1 MKRRVLCTLLAL
13 LLVISILPGYAA
25 AAGTGAEK
33 EVRTSEAGEAER
45 VIHYGTESIDDQPY
59 QPGGVPIA
67 NTVPMDDIGVRNVI
81 CSRIITALSN
91 WETVVDVSDYEL
103 SPDFCHACYF
113 GVFYEHP
120 EFFYADSKYSYSSYT
135 KDGEEIVTQLRL
147 QYKSRYS
154 ESDVTIFNNVCSK
167 IMAGM
172 PAGTDVEKLL
182 YIHDYLVTHCHY
194 DMDLYVNGESSQRD
208 AYCALVDGFAVC
220 QGYCLAFKHL
230 CNLSRLNAECVISDG
245 LVHAWNVVKVNNGI
259 TGTIYYYIDC
269 TWDDP
274 TSGGQLLTESYCG
287 HKNFL
292 RCKQAFIGA
301 NGFENSGCVHVDPDT
316 GVDYKD
322 WVNGYEESV
331 YTYVTDETFELTQY
345 AWWKDLTRP
354 VQWVGNL
361 MCYAKTGS
369 KDNPQYNRVYF
380 RESGSATETP
390 IEIQGAAKWPVV
402 GQPGYSY
409 SNSYVT
415 VAALGGDFYYSTPTQ
430 IWKLTVDGDM
440 SLVYTLSNSEQAQ
453 GYIYGILADGGDL
466 IYYIGVDTNSP
477 SVASGVLH
485 IDSQG
490 SGVTITAQPADV
502 AVTEGQTA
510 TFSVTADGATEY
522 QWYVSKDGGE
532 TWAKVLNNSTSAT
545 YSLTTAAKHN
555 GYQYYCQV
563 SNAGVSVDSEVA
575 TLTVSSSKPT
585 ISSQP
590 SNVTVAA
597 GSTATFKVTATGAT
611 SYQWYYRKSSTAS
624 WTAVSAASGK
634 TANYSLT
641 AETRHNGY
649 QYRCTVTNAA
659 GSVYSDTVTL
669 TVSSSNPT
677 ITTQPSNV
685 SVTVGSTATFKVT
698 ATGATSYQWYYRTS
712 SSGSWTAVSATSGK
726 TSTYKLTTA
735 AKHNGYQYRC
745 KVTNSSGSVYSGTVT
760 LTVKPKITEQPTNQ
774 TVAAGTTAHFK
785 VTAENAT
792 SYQWYY
798 RTSSTGTWTAVS
810 AASGKTADYSLSA
823 AARHNGYQYRCKVMN
838 ATSYVYTS
846 IVTLTVAVK

>member
-45 VIHYGTESIDDQPY
+45 VIHYGTASIDDHPY

-103 SPDFCHACYF
+103 SLDFCHACYF

-120 EFFYADSKYSYSSYT
+120 EFFYADSKYSYSYYT

-147 QYKSRYS
+147 KYKTRYS
-154 ESDVTIFNNVCSK
+154 ESDVTVFNNVCSE
-167 IMAGM
+167 IMDGM
-172 PAGTDVEKLL
+172 PAGMDVEKLL

-194 DMDLYVNGESSQRD
+194 DMDLYVYGESSQRD

-259 TGTIYYYIDC
+259 TGTLYYYIDC

-301 NGFENSGCVHVDPDT
+301 NGYEESGCVHVDSDT

-322 WVNGYEESV
+322 WVNGYGESV

-361 MCYAKTGS
+361 MCYAKTGN
-369 KDNPQYNRVYF
+369 KDNYQYNRVYF
-380 RESGSATETP
+380 RESGSTAETP

-402 GQPGYSY
+402 GQPGYTY
-409 SNSYVT
+409 SSSYVT

-440 SLVYTLSNSEQAQ
+440 SLVYTLSSSEQAK

-466 IYYIGVDTNSP
+466 VYYIGVDPNSP
-477 SVASGVLH
+477 SVAYGTLH
-485 IDSQG
+485 IGSQG
-490 SGVTITAQPADV
+490 SGVTIT
-502 AVTEGQTA
+502 
-510 TFSVTADGATEY
+510 
-522 QWYVSKDGGE
+522 
-532 TWAKVLNNSTSAT
+532 
-545 YSLTTAAKHN
+545 
-555 GYQYYCQV
+555 
-563 SNAGVSVDSEVA
+563 
-575 TLTVSSSKPT
+575 
-585 ISSQP
+585 
-590 SNVTVAA
+590 
-597 GSTATFKVTATGAT
+597 
-611 SYQWYYRKSSTAS
+611 
-624 WTAVSAASGK
+624 
-634 TANYSLT
+634 
-641 AETRHNGY
+641 
-649 QYRCTVTNAA
+649 
-659 GSVYSDTVTL
+659 
-669 TVSSSNPT
+669 
-677 ITTQPSNV
+677 TQPKNYV
-685 SVTVGSTATFKVT
+685 GAVGSTAT
-698 ATGATSYQWYYRTS
+698 ATVAASGTGLTYQWYFKNPGSNTFTK
-712 SSGSWTAVSATSGK
+712 SGSKTATYSATLTEANSGRQLYCVIK
-726 TSTYKLTTA
+726 DSLGNSVTS
-735 AKHNGYQYRC
+735 N
-745 KVTNSSGSVYSGTVT
+745 TVT
-760 LTVKPKITEQPTNQ
+760 M
-774 TVAAGTTAHFK
+774 K
-785 VTAENAT
+785 V
-792 SYQWYY
+792 
-798 RTSSTGTWTAVS
+798 G
-810 AASGKTADYSLSA
+810 
-823 AARHNGYQYRCKVMN
+823 
-838 ATSYVYTS
+838 
-846 IVTLTVAVK
+846 

>member
-45 VIHYGTESIDDQPY
+45 VIHYGTASIDDHPY

-103 SPDFCHACYF
+103 SLDFCHACYF

-120 EFFYADSKYSYSSYT
+120 EFFYADSKYSYSYYT

-147 QYKSRYS
+147 KYKTRYS
-154 ESDVTIFNNVCSK
+154 ESDVTVFNNVCSE
-167 IMAGM
+167 IMDGM
-172 PAGTDVEKLL
+172 PAGMDVEKLL

-194 DMDLYVNGESSQRD
+194 DMDLYVYGESSQRD

-259 TGTIYYYIDC
+259 TGTLYYYIDC

-301 NGFENSGCVHVDPDT
+301 NGYEESGCVHVDSDT

-322 WVNGYEESV
+322 WVNGYGESV

-361 MCYAKTGS
+361 MCYAKTGN
-369 KDNPQYNRVYF
+369 KDNYQYNRVYF
-380 RESGSATETP
+380 RESGSTAETP

-402 GQPGYSY
+402 GQPGYTY
-409 SNSYVT
+409 SSSYVT

-430 IWKLTVDGDM
+430 IWKLTTGGAM
-440 SLVYTLSNSEQAQ
+440 SLAYTLTSAEQAK
-453 GYIYGILADGGDL
+453 GYIYGIQSGAGGL
-466 IYYIGVDTNSP
+466 TYYIGQKP
-477 SVASGVLH
+477 LQASVASGTLSIPLAVSSVKANKTSAAVGEKLTWTVTA
-485 IDSQG
+485 SGG
-490 SGVTITAQPADV
+490 SGTLQYYFILYKDGTKLKTRSYSTANTFSYTPTEAGSYKVKVYVKDSSGAKACKTSGKI
-502 AVTEGQTA
+502 AVTLGPPA
-510 TFSVTADGATEY
+510 VISVKAG
-522 QWYVSKDGGE
+522 K
-532 TWAKVLNNSTSAT
+532 
-545 YSLTTAAKHN
+545 TTAAVGEKITWTATAV
-555 GYQYYCQV
+555 GSEQPLQYYFILYKD
-563 SNAGVSVDSEVA
+563 GVKVKTRSYSTA
-575 TLTVSSSKPT
+575 NTFSYTPT
-585 ISSQP
+585 K
-590 SNVTVAA
+590 A
-597 GSTATFKVTATGAT
+597 GSYKV
-611 SYQWYYRKSSTAS
+611 R
-624 WTAVSAASGK
+624 
-634 TANYSLT
+634 
-641 AETRHNGY
+641 
-649 QYRCTVTNAA
+649 
-659 GSVYSDTVTL
+659 VY
-669 TVSSSNPT
+669 
-677 ITTQPSNV
+677 
-685 SVTVGSTATFKVT
+685 
-698 ATGATSYQWYYRTS
+698 
-712 SSGSWTAVSATSGK
+712 
-726 TSTYKLTTA
+726 
-735 AKHNGYQYRC
+735 AKD
-745 KVTNSSGSVYSGTVT
+745 
-760 LTVKPKITEQPTNQ
+760 
-774 TVAAGTTAHFK
+774 AAGTK
-785 VTAENAT
+785 VYKT
-792 SYQWYY
+792 S
-798 RTSSTGTWTAVS
+798 AV
-810 AASGKTADYSLSA
+810 
-823 AARHNGYQYRCKVMN
+823 
-838 ATSYVYTS
+838 
-846 IVTLTVAVK
+846 ITVS